1 MNIKRNAI
9 IVSIIIGLLLFISVL
24 YITIMNKSLN
34 NPKYAYIYQNN
45 EIIDTIDLDNVEE
58 PYTIT
63 IKGSNNC
70 YNTIEV
76 RNGSIGIIDAS
87 CPDGLCKN
95 MGFISTSVL
104 PITCLPNHLV
114 IELSN
119 DKSSL
124 LDGQAY

>member
-9 IVSIIIGLLLFISVL
+9 IISIIIGLLLLVSVF
-24 YITIMNKSLN
+24 YITIINKSSD
-34 NPKYAYIYQNN
+34 NPKYAYIYQDN
-45 EIIDTIDLDNVEE
+45 EIIDTIDLSNVEE

-63 IKGSNNC
+63 IEGSNNC

-87 CPDGLCKN
+87 CPDKLCKN
-95 MGFISTSVL
+95 MGFISTSSL
-104 PITCLPNHLV
+104 PVTCLPNHLV
-114 IELSN
+114 IKLSN

>member
-1 MNIKRNAI
+1 MNTKRNAI
-9 IVSIIIGLLLFISVL
+9 IISIIIGLLLLISVL
-24 YITIMNKSLN
+24 YITIMNKYLN

-45 EIIDTIDLDNVEE
+45 KIINTIDLDNVEE

-63 IKGSNNC
+63 IKGSNDC

-76 RNGSIGIIDAS
+76 RNGSIGIIEAS

-119 DKSSL
+119 DKSSS